1 MLTTNPKLERLEAPE
16 LIRAFGL
23 NLLPLPRDV
32 EGAAMPSRYKIP
44 RVLILIYALY
54 E

>member
-1 MLTTNPKLERLEAPE
+1 MLTTNRKFGRLEVSE

-32 EGAAMPSRYKIP
+32 EGAVMPSRYKIP
-44 RVLILIYALY
+44 RVLILTYALY